1 MLARVG
7 GVLLMAAL
15 AVGCGSGPVASPTS
29 VPAPTAEVAPPTQE
43 ELAAIKFRTEMSLQN
58 DLEHVRA
65 VAADPSAG
73 MEFGVPL
80 LPSEFEELMSRSAN
94 VEEIIPIVQAEAAK
108 APNDYCGL
116 YIDNANGGA
125 LTSGWKA
132 NRVIHE
138 LAIRSEVRPG
148 ANLAFIDCRF
158 SKPEVDR
165 VCDLLREGDDAWM
178 REIPAALQGYG
189 CGNKNFRVEM
199 NISSGVPDAAE
210 RVLAHYAAMFNLPAG
225 ILVVES
231 DGTGAALRPWGKVLV
246 TVVLPNGKPVGPNN
260 LGLNWEST
268 DLPSLSCGVGDVG
281 FGVGPGGEPTE
292 LPCQEGLWR
301 IWAFDSPGPDQ
312 DWETYGEGRV
322 SVHGGETVKLT
333 IKLTK
338 DPPKPLE

>member
-1 MLARVG
+1 MFARLGRALLA
-7 GVLLMAAL
+7 AAL
-15 AVGCGSGPVASPTS
+15 AVGCGSGPVATPSS
-29 VPAPTAEVAPPTQE
+29 VPAASVEAAPATQE

-80 LPSEFEELMSRSAN
+80 LPSEFDELMSRSAS

-132 NRVIHE
+132 NRVLHE

-148 ANLAFIDCRF
+148 AKLAFIDCRF
-158 SKPEVDR
+158 SEPEVNR
-165 VCDLLREGDDAWM
+165 VCDLLREADHDWM
-178 REIPAALQGYG
+178 KQIPAELQGYG
-189 CGNKNFRVEM
+189 CGNMNFRVEM
-199 NISSGVPDAAE
+199 IISSPVPDAAD
-210 RVLAHYAAMFNLPAG
+210 RVVAHYTSLFNLPGG
-225 ILVVES
+225 ILVAES

-246 TVVLPNGKPVGPNN
+246 TVVLPDGKPVGPNN
-260 LGLNWEST
+260 LGLNWESI
-268 DLPSLSCGVGDVG
+268 DLPGMSCGVGDVG
-281 FGVGPGGEPTE
+281 FGVSPGGEPTE

-322 SVHGGETVKLT
+322 GVKGDETVKLT

-338 DPPKPLE
+338 EPPKPVQ